1 MSKQMLSAATMQV
14 IGAADRAMKSTDP
27 AVKAETV
34 GGLMMLHEL
43 IGNYITVLGGDD
55 AAFCAGCG
63 ELIMDASDAQP
74 DEEGVLCAK
83 CAEAAKA

>member
-1 MSKQMLSAATMQV
+1 MLSDAAAQV
-14 IGAADRAMKSTDP
+14 IGAANKAMKTTDDD
-27 AVKAETV
+27 AKAETV
-34 GGLMMLHEL
+34 GGLLVLREL
-43 IGNYITVLGGDD
+43 IGNYITLLGGDD
-55 AAFCAGCG
+55 AEFCAGCG

>member
-1 MSKQMLSAATMQV
+1 VSKQMLATATMQV
-14 IGAADRAMKSTDP
+14 IGAADKAMKSKDQS
-27 AVKAETV
+27 AKAETV

-63 ELIMDASDAQP
+63 ELIMDASDAKP
-74 DEEGVLCAK
+74 DEESVLCAK